1 MLLVWRQ
8 LPLTNFLHYTI
19 LVDYHCDFEEGDLC
33 EFINEEEDD
42 DVNWNLQ
49 SGIIQISAAALH

>member
-1 MLLVWRQ
+1 MLSVWRQ
-8 LPLTNFLHYTI
+8 LPLTNSLHFFI